1 MKAKMILMTLLAG
14 VLSACSLDDNDVE
27 EWKPTTETWEMNI
40 EPEYVV
46 DIPTW
51 GGYSQALW
59 AYSPRME
66 AYNDKGEHMTFTLN
80 QIEGFSY
87 EEGFRYKLLVDAST
101 TDPKIMDGPG
111 RTFKLKKLVSMEYV
125 GIRTEGQ
132 REVTMDVQRVIMIPP
147 NDFSSQCYS
156 FLCGKAID
164 GSEKL
169 DMAMGELWGCDP
181 EMFQYYDESFNSHG
195 FLCRM
200 KLTITPADRPV
211 FRSHQ
216 YRIRL
221 KELIS
226 KEELPRDSTVKAA
239 TDEEYFQKF

>member
-1 MKAKMILMTLLAG
+1 MKAKVILMLLLAG
-14 VLSACSLDDNDVE
+14 MLSACSLDDDDD
-27 EWKPTTETWEMNI
+27 EWTSTMETWEINI
-40 EPEYVV
+40 EPEYVI
-46 DIPTW
+46 DGPAW
-51 GGYSQALW
+51 GAYKDTLW
-59 AYSPRME
+59 GLLFQME
-66 AYNDKGEHMTFTLN
+66 AYNDKGERLTFSFD
-80 QIEGFSY
+80 QIEGFSF
-87 EEGFRYKLLVDAST
+87 EEGYRYKLLVDAST

-132 REVTMDVQRVIMIPP
+132 REVTMDVQRVLMIPP
-147 NDFSSQCYS
+147 DDFSSQCYS

>member
-1 MKAKMILMTLLAG
+1 MKAKVILMMLLAG
-14 VLSACSLDDNDVE
+14 MFSACSLDDNDVE
-27 EWKPTTETWEMNI
+27 EWKPTTETWEINI

-101 TDPKIMDGPG
+101 TDPNIMDGPG

-132 REVTMDVQRVIMIPP
+132 REVTMDIQRVIMIPP
-147 NDFSSQCYS
+147 DDFS
-156 FLCGKAID
+156 
-164 GSEKL
+164 
-169 DMAMGELWGCDP
+169 
-181 EMFQYYDESFNSHG
+181 NSHG

>member
-1 MKAKMILMTLLAG
+1 MKAKVILMLLLAG
-14 VLSACSLDDNDVE
+14 MLSACSLDDDDD
-27 EWKPTTETWEMNI
+27 EWTPTTETWEVNI
-40 EPEYVV
+40 EPEYVI
-46 DIPTW
+46 DGPAW
-51 GGYSQALW
+51 GAYKDTLW
-59 AYSPRME
+59 GLLFQME
-66 AYNDKGEHMTFTLN
+66 AYNDKGERLTFSFD
-80 QIEGFSY
+80 QIEGFSF
-87 EEGFRYKLLVDAST
+87 EEGYRYKLLVDAST
-101 TDPKIMDGPG
+101 TDPKIMDGPS
-111 RTFKLKKLVSMEYV
+111 RTFKLNKLISKEYV

-147 NDFSSQCYS
+147 DDFSSQCYS
-156 FLCGKAID
+156 FFCGKAID

-169 DMAMGELWGCDP
+169 DMAMGEIWGYEP
-181 EMFQYYDESFNSHG
+181 EMFQYYDESKQFHR

-200 KLTITPADRPV
+200 KLTIIPADRPV

>member
-1 MKAKMILMTLLAG
+1 MKAKVILMLLLAG
-14 VLSACSLDDNDVE
+14 MLSACSLDDDDD
-27 EWKPTTETWEMNI
+27 EWTPTTETWEVNI
-40 EPEYVV
+40 EPEYVI
-46 DIPTW
+46 DGPAW
-51 GGYSQALW
+51 GAYKDTLW
-59 AYSPRME
+59 GLLFQME
-66 AYNDKGEHMTFTLN
+66 AYNDKGERLTFSFD
-80 QIEGFSY
+80 QIEGFSF
-87 EEGFRYKLLVDAST
+87 EEGYRYKLLVDAST
-101 TDPKIMDGPG
+101 TDPKIMDGPS
-111 RTFKLKKLVSMEYV
+111 RTFKLNKLISKEYV

-147 NDFSSQCYS
+147 DDFSSQCYS

-169 DMAMGELWGCDP
+169 DMAMGEIWGYEP
-181 EMFQYYDESFNSHG
+181 EMFQYYDESKQFHR

-200 KLTITPADRPV
+200 KLTIIPADRPV